1 MIYDLKD
8 REEKKACS
16 THAPGGDP
24 FTPAEGG
31 WATCFFRLDVRN
43 KANLRP
49 ECPPF
54 HYSIIPP
61 FQAEADRANRTQL
74 AWLRRAGRGQ
84 RDGGRGANAP
94 NKPNFRRTCGRG
106 KWLAGKELWYI
117 APAIGFG
124 KTKPICPN
132 DPRGARDAGATSRAG
147 AAAYCAKQT
156 QFAAAGRGR
165 PSPRPE
171 ALTLPPTGQ
180 MCETK
185 PICPAT
191 PRGTRPEGRG
201 TKGKC
206 AKRTQFQT
214 MPGGR
219 GLGAI
224 MRNEANSEQVGRGR
238 PTHEETI
245 MQNKAKPGQARVSGG
260 WRWGSSLRK
269 TCETKPICGGVSSV
283 KTGKAVVGASNFTHY
298 TSNSAEGRSCKTKP
312 IARSGAPRRCPPRA
326 GAMDVES
333 APVCRPHPNPHNATA
348 ALALP
353 V

>member
-1 MIYDLKD
+1 MVN
-8 REEKKACS
+8 
-16 THAPGGDP
+16 G
-24 FTPAEGG
+24 
-31 WATCFFRLDVRN
+31 TCNRRRQN
-43 KANLRP
+43 KANLPARP
-49 ECPPF
+49 QTGVGQG
-54 HYSIIPP
+54 S
-61 FQAEADRANRTQL
+61 QQRSRRSGV
-74 AWLRRAGRGQ
+74 LRQ
-84 RDGGRGANAP
+84 TN
-94 NKPNFRRTCGRG
+94 
-106 KWLAGKELWYI
+106 
-117 APAIGFG
+117 
-124 KTKPICPN
+124 PIC
-132 DPRGARDAGATSRAG
+132 GSRAG
-147 AAAYCAKQT
+147 KTIAKAGGLDAATHGANVRNEANLPGY
-156 QFAAAGRGR
+156 AARDEARGTGDER
-165 PSPRPE
+165 QMRKTNPILPVSRHPE
-171 ALTLPPTGQ
+171 ANRAKRSQFLDFGLRIADWGQ
-180 MCETK
+180 TCG
-185 PICPAT
+185 AT
-191 PRGTRPEGRG
+191 AD
-201 TKGKC
+201 C

-333 APVCRPHPNPHNATA
+333 APVCRSHPNPHNATA